1 MRNPKQPGDITVVV
15 TKQGVSDAYE
25 LNEDPNYAELTVLP
39 TERPRSQ
46 LIIVIISLLQESI
59 PTKLLSKN
67 GSFVQ

>member
-39 TERPRSQ
+39 HRA
-46 LIIVIISLLQESI
+46 
-59 PTKLLSKN
+59 TKEPIN
-67 GSFVQ
+67 HRDHFVTPGVNTNKTLE